1 MPRTFLTPPIELLT
15 AEGAFAPYA
24 ELEDLG
30 RAVGLKLI
38 SDAERSYTMPNG
50 RFALKV
56 EDQDAGLAYRSRL
69 ILSPDDP
76 TRPFWVAEPT
86 ISQLTPA
93 ERASS
98 PAHAPHLPDPAD

>member
-1 MPRTFLTPPIELLT
+1 
-15 AEGAFAPYA
+15 
-24 ELEDLG
+24 
-30 RAVGLKLI
+30 
-38 SDAERSYTMPNG
+38 MPNG
-50 RFALKV
+50 RLALKV
-56 EDQDAGLAYRSRL
+56 EDLDAGLAYRARL

-98 PAHAPHLPDPAD
+98 PAHAPHFPDPAD